1 MDKEKTIKFKSKK
14 LAVRIVNLYKF
25 LRDEKKEY
33 VISKQLLR
41 SGTSIGA
48 NIAESEC
55 AISKRDFLNK
65 IYIALKECL
74 ETIYWLELLYD
85 TNYLN
90 EKEYNSIK
98 DDCEEMRKMMSAT
111 TKTVKSTF
119 KTPLSTLH
127 S

>member
-1 MDKEKTIKFKSKK
+1 MLEKEKTIKYKSKK
-14 LAVRIVNLYKF
+14 LAVKIVNLYKF

-33 VISKQLLR
+33 VMSKQLLR

-65 IYIALKECL
+65 IYIALKECV

-85 TNYLN
+85 TSYLN
-90 EKEYNSIK
+90 EKEYNLVKS
-98 DDCEEMRKMMSAT
+98 DCEEMRKMMSAT
-111 TKTVKSTF
+111 TRTTI
-119 KTPLSTLH
+119 STL
-127 S
+127 